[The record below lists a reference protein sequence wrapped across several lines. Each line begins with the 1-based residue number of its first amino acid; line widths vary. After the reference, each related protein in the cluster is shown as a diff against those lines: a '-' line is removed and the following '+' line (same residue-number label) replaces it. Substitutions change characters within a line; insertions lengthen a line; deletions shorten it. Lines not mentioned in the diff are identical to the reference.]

1 MSKFFK
7 FCFGKRKIKI
17 LYLLEIPKYF
27 KMKKIILSATAIF
40 AFAFNSSAQDL
51 MFETWSAAA
60 PPFATILDP
69 SGWATLNAL
78 NLVGTDT
85 SVFKE
90 TVAPGQGL
98 ISAKIKTVK
107 VVGAAIPSPYTT
119 GNIDTAG
126 ILVMGKINAFPTP
139 GLTYGKPLSG
149 RPATLSFVSKY
160 TPMAGDSAFVLAY
173 LTKWNG
179 ASRDTIAYGK
189 YATGIATT
197 TFAAN
202 SLTMNYDLAFSSVWA
217 DTMLVFA
224 SSSVYSHPGAKIGST
239 FYIDAMSWSGYNGIN
254 ENANFGSVS
263 VSPNPAINY
272 ISFTSSV
279 NANAVEIL
287 DITGRKVGIF
297 LMVGNAVT
305 VQTSSFNAGIY
316 IYNVLNEKK
325 EVINRGKFE
334 VTK

>member
-1 MSKFFK
+1 M
-7 FCFGKRKIKI
+7 
-17 LYLLEIPKYF
+17 LEISKYF

-40 AFAFNSSAQDL
+40 AFAFNSAAQDL

-107 VVGAAIPSPYTT
+107 VVGAAIPSPYTA

-179 ASRDTIAYGK
+179 TSRDTIAYGK

-202 SLTMNYDLAFSSVWA
+202 SLTMNYDPAFSSVWA

-224 SSSVYSHPGAKIGST
+224 SSSVYNHPGAKIGST
-239 FYIDAMSWSGYNGIN
+239 FYIDAMSWSGYTSTNEINGIVN
-254 ENANFGSVS
+254 TVTVF
-263 VSPNPAINY
+263 PNPAINN
-272 ISFTSSV
+272 ITLSSSV
-279 NANAVEIL
+279 YAETIELL
-287 DITGRKVGIF
+287 DVAGRKVGTF
-297 LMVGNAVT
+297 TMNANTVT
-305 VQTSSFNAGIY
+305 IETAAFASGIY